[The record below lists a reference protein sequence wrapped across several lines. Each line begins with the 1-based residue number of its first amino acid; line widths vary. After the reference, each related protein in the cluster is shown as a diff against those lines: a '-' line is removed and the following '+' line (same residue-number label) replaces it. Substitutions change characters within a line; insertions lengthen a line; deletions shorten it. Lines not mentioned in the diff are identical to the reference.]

1 MMRRLGAFLAAL
13 LLLAAC
19 SGAGGEEGTATLWV
33 TRDGGADVL
42 HEAEVPAGVTALQA
56 LDREAD
62 VDTRYGGHFVQAIDG
77 VEGSLAAGHD
87 WFYFVNG
94 YEADRGAAEYR
105 VRAGDVVWWDFRE
118 WRGRS
123 EHPVVVGAFP
133 EPFLHG
139 YEGRTRP
146 VAVRYADPAQ
156 AEDARALAKL
166 LGAGSGSVAPLSS
179 PASAEANVLTVGA
192 GAGRFEARLRD
203 GGGAGSPVEFV
214 LSGADAARLARDPE
228 LARFRYSGLPA

>member
-1 MMRRLGAFLAAL
+1 VSLRLVALLAAV

-33 TRDGGADVL
+33 TRDGGGEVL
-42 HEAEVPAGVTALQA
+42 HEAEVPAGVTVLQA

-62 VDTRYGGHFVQAIDG
+62 VDTRYGGRFVQAIDDL
-77 VEGSLAAGHD
+77 EGSLSAGRD

-105 VRAGDVVWWDFRE
+105 LHEGDVVWWDFRT
-118 WRGRS
+118 WRGRR
-123 EHPVVVGAFP
+123 EQPVVVGAFP

-139 YEGRTRP
+139 YGGKTRTS
-146 VAVRYADPAQ
+146 AVRYGDPSLAD
-156 AEDARALAKL
+156 DARALAKL
-166 LGAGSGSVAPLSS
+166 LGAGSVASASSPVPADTNVLRLERGSV
-179 PASAEANVLTVGA
+179 
-192 GAGRFEARLRD
+192 RFEARLRN

-214 LSGADAARLARDPE
+214 LGAEAARRLARDPS
-228 LARFRYSGLPA
+228 LARFRYRGLPA

>member
-1 MMRRLGAFLAAL
+1 VTRRLGALLAAL

-19 SGAGGEEGTATLWV
+19 SGGGGEEGTATLWV
-33 TRDGGADVL
+33 TRDGGTAVL
-42 HEAEVPAGVTALQA
+42 YEAEVPAGVTALQA
-56 LDREAD
+56 LDREAE
-62 VDTRYGGHFVQAIDG
+62 VDTRYGGRFVQAIDG
-77 VEGSLAAGHD
+77 VEGSLAAGRD

-105 VRAGDVVWWDFRE
+105 VRAGDVVWWDFRA

-123 EHPVVVGAFP
+123 EHPIVVGAFP

-139 YEGRTRP
+139 YGGRTRP
-146 VAVRYADPAQ
+146 VAVRYARPAQ
-156 AEDARALAKL
+156 ETDARALAKL
-166 LGAGSGSVAPLSS
+166 VGAGSVAPASS
-179 PASAEANVLTVGA
+179 PASAEANVLTVGTGTA
-192 GAGRFEARLRD
+192 RFEARLRD